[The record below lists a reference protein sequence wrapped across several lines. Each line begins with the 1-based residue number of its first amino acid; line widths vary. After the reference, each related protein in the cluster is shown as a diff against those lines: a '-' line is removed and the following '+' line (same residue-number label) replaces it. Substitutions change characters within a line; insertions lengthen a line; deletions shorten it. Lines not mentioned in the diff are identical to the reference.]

1 MALLV
6 QHILRHPS
14 GRVSF
19 RRQYPPELR
28 PFIPGPNG
36 TGPTVLKVS
45 LGQEGSPGFLSRY
58 EAAMDQW
65 EANVSQARKRK
76 AGAFDPLD
84 APSIAYLAE
93 AFRVETLEQDDAAR
107 WSLGER
113 QLYRSTK
120 AALETHGVFYRPSW
134 ADAEGRRWALKARES
149 LEASLPEYRR
159 LKAEGD
165 LDGIVDEWREE
176 ALDLAEARGLT
187 VNPDD
192 AEGLAR
198 LCRALNDAAIRASQ
212 ARLRRLD
219 GEDVPTPPEPVRQAS
234 QEVREHQTV
243 APSRVPLLKLYD
255 DYSASAGMTSGVR
268 VEWRKYIERLIEFLG
283 HDDASRITADDLRRW
298 RDHLLTEPT
307 RQNTPRSPV
316 TVRDK
321 YITSLRATL
330 AYGVDE
336 GRLTE
341 NVASVVKVR
350 VPKQVKVRGS
360 SFTPDEAKAILHAAL
375 QPPPGRMSA
384 EHALAR
390 RWVPW
395 LCAYTGA
402 RVNEMT
408 QLRGEDIRKVEGI
421 WCLRIT
427 PEAGRVKTKEART
440 VPIHPHLIE
449 QGFIA
454 VAKANGPGPLFYDP
468 ARQRVDTEGNR
479 HVKKV
484 GERLAEWVRAEV
496 GITDP
501 NLQPNH
507 GWRHLFKSTS
517 FTVGVEER
525 MADVL
530 QGHAASTTARTYGT
544 PTIAAKAEAIAKFP
558 RFVVDE

>member
-1 MALLV
+1 
-6 QHILRHPS
+6 
-14 GRVSF
+14 
-19 RRQYPPELR
+19 
-28 PFIPGPNG
+28 
-36 TGPTVLKVS
+36 
-45 LGQEGSPGFLSRY
+45 
-58 EAAMDQW
+58 MDQW

-336 GRLTE
+336 GRLGLSGAATP
-341 NVASVVKVR
+341 VAVDQAGYSGNFVVLSDGVNRSCFGRCPQGMQKVAAPTWGTR
-350 VPKQVKVRGS
+350 ILAEDPAAVIQAFLLAVRNLSFVQEADGVPICQGATSLTITSDKARLS
-360 SFTPDEAKAILHAAL
+360 WRRREARDSARRPD
-375 QPPPGRMSA
+375 RYSDS
-384 EHALAR
+384 LAR
-390 RWVPW
+390 
-395 LCAYTGA
+395 
-402 RVNEMT
+402 N
-408 QLRGEDIRKVEGI
+408 RKRQSRTPASRHGLPP
-421 WCLRIT
+421 WCLPRRRALRAPKVST
-427 PEAGRVKTKEART
+427 R
-440 VPIHPHLIE
+440 L
-449 QGFIA
+449 
-454 VAKANGPGPLFYDP
+454 P
-468 ARQRVDTEGNR
+468 APSN
-479 HVKKV
+479 
-484 GERLAEWVRAEV
+484 
-496 GITDP
+496 
-501 NLQPNH
+501 
-507 GWRHLFKSTS
+507 
-517 FTVGVEER
+517 
-525 MADVL
+525 
-530 QGHAASTTARTYGT
+530 
-544 PTIAAKAEAIAKFP
+544 
-558 RFVVDE
+558 